1 MKKKMKILAHP
12 LCKHSGNI
20 LLFSQ
25 NSIINCVNIFIY
37 WSFHLHSWFSFIP
50 LHSIK
55 ITLNNVMMNDIKLT
69 LSIKLLQRMA
79 NWGALC
85 KSLLHMHV
93 ILILHMHVEANAVLG
108 LSKFLL

>member
-25 NSIINCVNIFIY
+25 NSIIIV
-37 WSFHLHSWFSFIP
+37 LTFSFIDHFIYTHDFH
-50 LHSIK
+50 LFHCIV
-55 ITLNNVMMNDIKLT
+55 TLNNVMMNDIKLT
-69 LSIKLLQRMA
+69 LSIKLLQSMA